1 MIGVR
6 RWEPQFDAK
15 GVARATVPPVY
26 STSHKRTRSP
36 AWGVKSGSI
45 RGTETCNNRHVVPIP
60 ESPAAEAPS
69 SQAKPYRVL
78 ICDDQPDVLEALRLL
93 LKGQGW
99 QAVAVDSPAALYNA
113 IHNQIFDLILVDL
126 NYTRDTTSG
135 AEGIDLLSTLES
147 QGNSTPVMVM
157 TAWSSFDLAVEAM
170 RRGACDFIQK
180 PWDNERLIAAIRK
193 QAESERRRKSE
204 LEIAANVQQKLFPRK
219 QRKLQT
225 VDYAGLCLAAR
236 EVGGD
241 YYDFLDISEGTLGFV
256 LGDVSGKGVPAAL
269 LMANLQASFRNQA
282 PGALLRPADALQ
294 AINRHFYESTAAE
307 RFATLF
313 FGIYD
318 DRTRRLRYVNCGHVA
333 PLLLRA
339 SGQLERLDATA
350 TMLGAFS
357 VWRSGERALSLAPG
371 DALVAY
377 SDGVTEAGIDCG
389 DEFGEERLT
398 AVLREH
404 QDEPAAILAQSVV
417 DAVTRFGGVTRT
429 DDVTVVAIRGI

>member
-1 MIGVR
+1 MSVM
-6 RWEPQFDAK
+6 ETLDVP
-15 GVARATVPPVY
+15 VARP
-26 STSHKRTRSP
+26 
-36 AWGVKSGSI
+36 
-45 RGTETCNNRHVVPIP
+45 
-60 ESPAAEAPS
+60 
-69 SQAKPYRVL
+69 KPFRVL

-99 QAVAVDSPAALYNA
+99 QAVAVDSPQALYHA
-113 IHNQIFDLILVDL
+113 IRTEIFDLILVDL

-180 PWDNERLIAAIRK
+180 PWDNDRLVAAIRK

-219 QRKLQT
+219 LRKFQT
-225 VDYAGLCLAAR
+225 ADYAGVCLAAR

-241 YYDFLDISEGTLGFV
+241 YYDFLDIAEQTLGFV

-269 LMANLQASFRNQA
+269 LMANLQACFRNQP

-294 AINRHFYESTAAE
+294 AVNRHFYESTAAE

-313 FGIYD
+313 LGIYD

-339 SGQLERLDATA
+339 DGQLERLEATA
-350 TMLGAFS
+350 TMLGAFP
-357 VWRSGERALSLAPG
+357 VWRSGERQLTLGPG
-371 DALVAY
+371 DTLVAY
-377 SDGVTEAGIDCG
+377 SDGVTEAGIDS
-389 DEFGEERLT
+389 DEEFGEERL
-398 AVLREH
+398 AALLRQH
-404 QDEPAAILAQSVV
+404 HGEPASVLAQNIV
-417 DAVTRFGGVTRT
+417 DAVTRFGGVTRS
-429 DDVTVVAIRGI
+429 DDVTVVAFRGV

>member
-1 MIGVR
+1 MSVT
-6 RWEPQFDAK
+6 ETLD
-15 GVARATVPPVY
+15 PPVAQ
-26 STSHKRTRSP
+26 S
-36 AWGVKSGSI
+36 
-45 RGTETCNNRHVVPIP
+45 
-60 ESPAAEAPS
+60 
-69 SQAKPYRVL
+69 KPFRVL

-99 QAVAVDSPAALYNA
+99 QAVAVDSPGALYHA
-113 IHNQIFDLILVDL
+113 IRTEIFDLILVDL

-147 QGNSTPVMVM
+147 QGNTTPVMVM

-180 PWDNERLIAAIRK
+180 PWDNDRLVAAIGK

-219 QRKLQT
+219 LRKFQT

-241 YYDFLDISEGTLGFV
+241 YYDFLDIAEHAMGFV

-269 LMANLQASFRNQA
+269 LMANLQATFRNQT
-282 PGALLRPADALQ
+282 PGALLRPAEALE
-294 AINRHFYESTAAE
+294 AINRHFYDSTAAE

-339 SGQLERLDATA
+339 DGQVERLEPTA
-350 TMLGAFS
+350 TMLGAFPL
-357 VWRSGERALSLAPG
+357 WRSGERQLTLGRG
-371 DALVAY
+371 DTLVVY
-377 SDGVTEAGIDCG
+377 SDGVTEAGIDSDG
-389 DEFGEERLT
+389 DLGEFGEDRLVE
-398 AVLREH
+398 VLRAH
-404 QDEPAAILAQSVV
+404 PGEPAAALAQSIV
-417 DAVTRFGGVTRT
+417 DAVTGFGGVTRS
-429 DDVTVVAIRGI
+429 DDVTVVAVRGL